1 MFGKPVGDGFA
12 RSNDAQNRQSR
23 TLHRD
28 GTWKNRTLRAVGGLS
43 LSVALVASMSF
54 SGVVPS
60 FAAGADHAEETGSV
74 TNSESTVDVQ
84 ASESA
89 SATSNESTKASE
101 DSSAPSEKTEKI
113 SDSAVESTAS
123 KPTAEAEETT
133 SPTDESAKQSSKRV
147 ADDSGIGLRSVGPDG
162 TAAPYVYWN
171 VADPD
176 GNPIEGA
183 TFTLDQRSGNRWTG
197 TRNVSDCSSGTC
209 TGVDRDA
216 DAGEFLAKWIGNDR
230 PGANPTDSTQ
240 VTSNGRYRLTR
251 GEAPTGY
258 VWVSSPTEIDLSN
271 KTWSNETLNFGTFTV
286 KKVNYQPICLPSY
299 VYGITAQGQI
309 RQVAADGSVSNLGN
323 AVPANNVDMN
333 GLGIGAGGTAAYAY
347 SRSNNVQTASIYKY
361 NVSTGQWSP
370 TNASVN
376 STDPDL
382 RVQFVAGAVD
392 LDSGR
397 YFFGGYASTGDN
409 RPFNVWEYNP
419 ATNAITYKGGIA
431 TDTPF
436 GVATNGDMAFDAKGN
451 LFVVRGTDNT
461 TTVYSVTA
469 ENLKNATGSTIP
481 SSKTPGFT
489 TMGNVNGLA
498 FDADGRAYLGSG
510 DALRSYAMPGWN
522 DRKDVT
528 AALGGST
535 DLASCG
541 SPPTITIEKYIEGDR
556 VASSDQFTLTL
567 RQGGTNGTLIGT
579 ATTTGNA
586 KGLQGERVGPL
597 PTVRNVDLNFSE
609 SAAGTTTLG
618 NYASS
623 YRCLVD
629 GVQTTQGNGTAG
641 TIKIPA
647 NGQSVECR
655 FYNSPL
661 VAQVNVNKQITD
673 SQGKNAKPGSDWTVG
688 ASAQATSATVTSE
701 PAKNTQQTNSQGDA
715 SWKFRFSNSSG
726 KANLNVS
733 ELMRNGYK
741 FANGTCE
748 VTKLD
753 GTKTST
759 QLSGAEANPAVNIVP
774 GDVVDCKIVNS
785 LKPASVSVGKQML
798 DSNGENPQPVAG
810 WTVGA
815 SLATSSDS
823 GVSITDP
830 ATAKTVANGQVETPW
845 VVHFPTDPK
854 ATGNVTVKEVMQDG
868 YKFKSAVCGITSD
881 DGTRVNQTITATSGT
896 LGGLKPGDAVEC
908 IFANQQQTG
917 VATWTKVDGGGVT
930 LSGSEWELSGPG
942 VNGPTI
948 EINDCIEE
956 TAAEC
961 TGADKD
967 PAAGAFK
974 LSGLTWGE
982 YTLTETKAPAGYVL
996 DDNEHRFTI
1005 GTSGDAKLIWDL
1017 GNMENEQRPALAL
1030 PLTGG
1035 MGTQSF
1041 IITGSI
1047 ALMAALGVVAWR
1059 RRKAVARG

>member
-1 MFGKPVGDGFA
+1 MFGKPDGDGFV
-12 RSNDAQNRQSR
+12 RSRDAQNRQSR

-60 FAAGADHAEETGSV
+60 FAAGTNQADETSGATS
-74 TNSESTVDVQ
+74 SESAVDVQ
-84 ASESA
+84 TSESA
-89 SATSNESTKASE
+89 RVTPYESTTATE
-101 DSSAPSEKTEKI
+101 DSSAPSEKPEKNA
-113 SDSAVESTAS
+113 DSAA
-123 KPTAEAEETT
+123 ETT
-133 SPTDESAKQSSKRV
+133 SGTPTEEARETAKPTDESAKQSSNR
-147 ADDSGIGLRSVGPDG
+147 AAADSGIGLMSVGPDG
-162 TAAPYVYWN
+162 AAAPYVYWN
-171 VADPD
+171 VADQE
-176 GNPIEGA
+176 GNPVAGA
-183 TFTLDQRSGNRWTG
+183 AFTLERHIGNRWNG
-197 TRNVSDCSSGTC
+197 ARNVSDCSSGTC

-216 DAGEFLAKWIGNDR
+216 DAGEFLSKWIGSDR

-240 VTSNGRYRLTR
+240 VTANSRYRLTP
-251 GEAPTGY
+251 GAAPTGY
-258 VWVSSPTEIDLSN
+258 VWVASTSAIDSN
-271 KTWSNETLNFGTFTV
+271 SKTWSNGTLNFGTFTV
-286 KKVNYQPICLPSY
+286 KKINYQPICLPGY
-299 VYGITAQGQI
+299 VYGITDQGQI
-309 RQVAADGSVSNLGN
+309 RQVAADGSVSNLGSTVS
-323 AVPANNVDMN
+323 ASNVDMN
-333 GLGIGAGGTAAYAY
+333 GLGIGAGGTSAYAY
-347 SRSNNVQTASIYKY
+347 ARSNDVQTASIYKY
-361 NVSTGQWSP
+361 NVSTGQWSA
-370 TNASVN
+370 TNASVD
-376 STDPDL
+376 STDPNR

-392 LDSGR
+392 LDTGR
-397 YFFGGYASTGDN
+397 YFFGGYASSGSN
-409 RPFNVWEYNP
+409 RPFHVWEYNP

-431 TDTPF
+431 TDTPS

-451 LFVVRGTDNT
+451 LFVVRGTGST

-469 ENLKNATGSTIP
+469 ENLKNATGGTIT
-481 SSKTPGFT
+481 SSKTSGFT
-489 TMGNVNGLA
+489 TMDNVNGLA
-498 FDADGRAYLGSG
+498 FDADGRAYLGAG
-510 DALRSYAMPGWN
+510 NALRSYAMPGWS
-522 DRKDVT
+522 DKKDVT
-528 AALGGST
+528 SSLGGST

-541 SPPTITIEKYIEGDR
+541 SPPTITIEKYVEGDR
-556 VASSDQFTLTL
+556 VASGDQFTLTL
-567 RQGGTNGTLIGT
+567 RQGGTNETVIGT

-586 KGLQGERVGPL
+586 KGLQDERVGPL

-609 SAAGTTTLG
+609 SAAGTTSLG

-688 ASAQATSATVTSE
+688 ASAQATSGTVTSE
-701 PAKNTQQTNSQGDA
+701 PVKNTQQTNSQGDA

-726 KANLNVS
+726 KANLSVS
-733 ELMRNGYK
+733 ELMRTGYK
-741 FANGTCE
+741 FASGTCE

-753 GTKTST
+753 GTKTTT
-759 QLSGAEANPAVNIVP
+759 QLTGPEANPAVNIVP

-798 DSNGENPQPVAG
+798 DSNGENPQPAAG

-815 SLATSSDS
+815 TLATGSTS
-823 GVSITDP
+823 GVTITDP
-830 ATAKTVANGQVETPW
+830 ATAKTATNGKVQTPW
-845 VVHFPTDPK
+845 VVHFPNDPE

-868 YKFKSAVCGITSD
+868 YTFKSAVCVITSD
-881 DGTRVNQTITATSGT
+881 DGTRTNWPIAADSGT
-896 LGGLKPGDAVEC
+896 LSGLKPGDAAEC
-908 IFANQQQTG
+908 VFTNQPQTG
-917 VATWTKVDGGGVT
+917 AVTWMKVDGGGSA
-930 LSGSEWELSGPG
+930 LAGSEWELSGPG
-942 VNGPTI
+942 ADGQQLAI
-948 EINDCIEE
+948 EDCIEE

-974 LSGLTWGE
+974 LTGLTWGE
-982 YTLTETKAPAGYVL
+982 YTLVETKAPAGYVL
-996 DDNEHRFTI
+996 DETEHRFTI
-1005 GTSGDAKLIWDL
+1005 GTSDDAQLIWDL
-1017 GNMENEQRPALAL
+1017 GDMENEQRPALAL

-1059 RRKAVARG
+1059 RRKAAAQG